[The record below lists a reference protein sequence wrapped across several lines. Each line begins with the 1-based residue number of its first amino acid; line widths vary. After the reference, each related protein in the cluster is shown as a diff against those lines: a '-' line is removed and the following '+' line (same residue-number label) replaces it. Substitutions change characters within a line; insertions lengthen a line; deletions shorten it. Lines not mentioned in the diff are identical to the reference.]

1 VEPKPTFLEDL
12 ASNLEDPE
20 FYDEFLLQSIRIQA
34 FDSIINTLEDARIA
48 ANLSKADLARLTDMN
63 PAQVRRSLT
72 SARNLT
78 LGTVN
83 DMATVLGLKLALV
96 PIEAADIE
104 RIKERMSGFRT
115 ESGKANNSSL
125 ASIS

>member
-1 VEPKPTFLEDL
+1 M
-12 ASNLEDPE
+12 
-20 FYDEFLLQSIRIQA
+20 
-34 FDSIINTLEDARIA
+34 NTLEDARIA
-48 ANLSKADLARLTDMN
+48 ANLSKADLARLLDMN

-96 PIEAADIE
+96 PIEAADI
-104 RIKERMSGFRT
+104 RRT
-115 ESGKANNSSL
+115 IGVQ
-125 ASIS
+125 